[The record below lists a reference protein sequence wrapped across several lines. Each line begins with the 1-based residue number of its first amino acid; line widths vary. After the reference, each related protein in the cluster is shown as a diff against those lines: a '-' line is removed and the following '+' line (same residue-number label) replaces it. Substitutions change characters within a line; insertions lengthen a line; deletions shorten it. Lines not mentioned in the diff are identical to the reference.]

1 MVISM
6 KKTLFCENE
15 RNSNFELPTYRKI
28 TAEKVNEIESGV
40 LNLYRDE
47 LGNEYIVRYNNF
59 KRRDE
64 FVLVNK

>member
-1 MVISM
+1 MKM

-15 RNSNFELPTYRKI
+15 RNSNFELPTYRKV
-28 TAEKVNEIESGV
+28 TAEKVDEVESGV

-59 KRRDE
+59 KRRNE
-64 FVLVNK
+64 FVLINK

>member
-1 MVISM
+1 M

-15 RNSNFELPTYRKI
+15 RNSNFELPTYRKV
-28 TAEKVNEIESGV
+28 TAEKVDEVESGV

-59 KRRDE
+59 KRRNE
-64 FVLVNK
+64 FVKIN